1 MEVLIRRADLDAK
14 AVGADPEQQLPPLVF
29 IHGRYHAAW
38 CWADK
43 WMPYLSALGF
53 DCFAI
58 SILGQGGSDVPNAP
72 VAGTVQSHAADVSN
86 VIRQLVGR
94 PPVLV
99 GHSFGGLI
107 VQAYLAD
114 VAKDWE
120 SSKDDGV
127 PFAPLT
133 GAVLACS
140 VPPTG
145 NMELVKRYMC
155 TRPILSI
162 KITLSLAAKLFRS
175 SLALC
180 RDSFFSPALPEA
192 EVKRYQ
198 ALLSDSSKLPL
209 FDLRLLN
216 ASLPVAKPPAYCPP
230 VMVLGAADDV
240 IVRYQALLSDSS
252 KLPLF
257 DLRRDDQGLQETA
270 ESFSTAA
277 VALPGTPHDLMLDLG
292 WKDSPCTCL
301 LIPPS
306 PLSLPLSST
315 NQDDQG
321 VKETAEFFSTAAV
334 VLPGMPHDIMLD
346 LGWKDGRMPHS
357 RVSSSLHSLH
367 PPVPP
372 SSTKQD
378 DQGVRETAEFF
389 NTEAV
394 VLPGMPHD
402 VMLDLGWKDAADSML
417 QWLASHGAIPKQ

>member
-1 MEVLIRRADLDAK
+1 
-14 AVGADPEQQLPPLVF
+14 
-29 IHGRYHAAW
+29 
-38 CWADK
+38 
-43 WMPYLSALGF
+43 
-53 DCFAI
+53 
-58 SILGQGGSDVPNAP
+58 
-72 VAGTVQSHAADVSN
+72 SHAADVSN

-145 NMELVKRYMC
+145 NMELVKRYMR

-175 SLALC
+175 SLSLC

-209 FDLRLLN
+209 FDLRSLN

-240 IVRYQALLSDSS
+240 IV
-252 KLPLF
+252 
-257 DLRRDDQGLQETA
+257 DDQGVRETA
-270 ESFSTAA
+270 EFFSTEA
-277 VALPGTPHDLMLDLG
+277 VVLPGMPHDLMLDLG
-292 WKDSPCTCL
+292 WKD
-301 LIPPS
+301 
-306 PLSLPLSST
+306 
-315 NQDDQG
+315 
-321 VKETAEFFSTAAV
+321 
-334 VLPGMPHDIMLD
+334 
-346 LGWKDGRMPHS
+346 
-357 RVSSSLHSLH
+357 
-367 PPVPP
+367 
-372 SSTKQD
+372 
-378 DQGVRETAEFF
+378 
-389 NTEAV
+389 
-394 VLPGMPHD
+394 
-402 VMLDLGWKDAADSML
+402 AADAML
-417 QWLASHGAIPKQ
+417 QWLANHGAIPKQ